1 MQGLPPAPEDEE
13 AILPEIHGNS
23 TTGAH
28 PSTECEG
35 TPKGKMHIYHK
46 YIHEGGKCS
55 HAVQREYEKDIQKE
69 VQGLHEVDLGEKV
82 ALLEKV
88 QAIWV
93 SWWKDSEGEQE
104 EREIVERDLGE
115 MGKDQNQG
123 QLFHRWDYLRGM
135 VWENMRYLHHEWSSS
150 AYFFYSFSSSS
161 TIILNVGLFF
171 MSLWVQFRNSF
182 KNS

>member
-1 MQGLPPAPEDEE
+1 
-13 AILPEIHGNS
+13 
-23 TTGAH
+23 
-28 PSTECEG
+28 
-35 TPKGKMHIYHK
+35 MHIYHK

-55 HAVQREYEKDIQKE
+55 HAVQREDEKDIQKE
-69 VQGLHEVDLGEKV
+69 VQRLHEVDLGEKV

-123 QLFHRWDYLRGM
+123 
-135 VWENMRYLHHEWSSS
+135 
-150 AYFFYSFSSSS
+150 
-161 TIILNVGLFF
+161 
-171 MSLWVQFRNSF
+171 
-182 KNS
+182 